1 MKKYTAK
8 VSAICLLFLIAIF
21 WTATLTYNVR
31 AVPRAPRNPI
41 RTVTMDSLLNPATD
55 DMFTVTG
62 GRIEIVSLFG
72 ECTTSIGT
80 VGTTDIYLDAT
91 AGAAYDRDFCTAV
104 NIDALVAGG
113 IVTFT
118 NAVSE
123 GVLTF
128 ATKEGAGQTL
138 SWFCSPG
145 VIILDPT
152 TAGSTGAITWYM
164 SYRRLENASRVTPN

>member
-1 MKKYTAK
+1 MKKHTGK
-8 VSAICLLFLIAIF
+8 IAIAALLIIACMVIVYVVSPAF
-21 WTATLTYNVR
+21 AVVR
-31 AVPRAPRNPI
+31 SYDQDVQTI
-41 RTVTMDSLLNPATD
+41 SMDSVLSGATD

-80 VGTTDIYLDAT
+80 VGVTDIYLDAT

-104 NIDALVAGG
+104 DIDALVAGG

-128 ATKEGAGQTL
+128 VGKQGAGQTL

-145 VIILDPT
+145 VIILDPAT
-152 TAGSTGAITWYM
+152 TSTGKITWYM
-164 SYRRLENASRVTPN
+164 SYRKLEAAAVVTAN

>member
-1 MKKYTAK
+1 MKRIFLLALICFVVLLGYQ
-8 VSAICLLFLIAIF
+8 AIRPAY
-21 WTATLTYNVR
+21 AVVR
-31 AVPRAPRNPI
+31 APDNPI
-41 RTVTMDSLLNPATD
+41 RTVTMDSVVSGATD

-72 ECTTSIGT
+72 ECTTNIGT
-80 VGTTDIYLDAT
+80 VGNTDIYLDAT

-104 NIDALVAGG
+104 DIDALVAGG
-113 IVTFT
+113 VITFT

-123 GVLTF
+123 GALTF
-128 ATKEGAGQTL
+128 VAKQGAGQTL

-145 VIILDPT
+145 VIILDPAT
-152 TAGSTGAITWYM
+152 TSTGAITWYM